1 MKSVQFESV
10 LIELASSTFC
20 IFLSCALADVRL
32 HQIVST
38 ASALNGSS
46 PSRQQQYAF
55 ASEQTHTHLSGVQRH
70 TDSRLPPDLLP
81 YGQHQSLVLQSSSL
95 KNSSSSST
103 GSSTST
109 AILDHRNPAY
119 HCSTNNGSS
128 SGSGSGGSMSTGS
141 GSRFAAAFTYTDDR
155 LSENLDDDDD
165 EHDTQQLFVRRTPI
179 EEPDLRIYSD
189 NIIKTTKSYAKL
201 NSPSPTTTTTATSKA
216 ATNTVISTT
225 KQMSLSTH
233 RPTTN
238 IYELTPAS
246 AILNTNYSVKHF
258 NKSNASKMS
267 TLQMNPVSNAIDND
281 STVNCKPRQSV
292 VRTSPSFS
300 FLSTGYNQQQD
311 NFL

>member
-1 MKSVQFESV
+1 M
-10 LIELASSTFC
+10 
-20 IFLSCALADVRL
+20 CALADARL

-38 ASALNGSS
+38 SNDINGSS
-46 PSRQQQYAF
+46 SPCRQQQQQQQHHPQYAF
-55 ASEQTHTHLSGVQRH
+55 ANEQIHTHLSSMQRH

-119 HCSTNNGSS
+119 SSTNNGGGGGSS
-128 SGSGSGGSMSTGS
+128 SGGSGSTSGGSSN
-141 GSRFAAAFTYTDDR
+141 RFAAAFTYTDDR
-155 LSENLDDDDD
+155 LNENLDDDD
-165 EHDTQQLFVRRTPI
+165 ENDTQQLFVRRTPI
-179 EEPDLRIYSD
+179 EEPDLRIYEFSD

-201 NSPSPTTTTTATSKA
+201 NSPSPTTTTSSSSKI

-225 KQMSLSTH
+225 KQMSLNTHH

-281 STVNCKPRQSV
+281 NSNAVNCKPRQSV

>member
-1 MKSVQFESV
+1 MST
-10 LIELASSTFC
+10 SSD
-20 IFLSCALADVRL
+20 I
-32 HQIVST
+32 
-38 ASALNGSS
+38 NGS
-46 PSRQQQYAF
+46 PCRQQQYAF
-55 ASEQTHTHLSGVQRH
+55 ANEHTHPHLSTVQRH

-109 AILDHRNPAY
+109 AILDHRN
-119 HCSTNNGSS
+119 NGGN
-128 SGSGSGGSMSTGS
+128 GSGSGGSGS
-141 GSRFAAAFTYTDDR
+141 ISAGSSNRFAAAFTYTDDR
-155 LSENLDDDDD
+155 LSENLDDDD
-165 EHDTQQLFVRRTPI
+165 ENDTQQLFVRRTPI
-179 EEPDLRIYSD
+179 EEPDLRIYHSD

-201 NSPSPTTTTTATSKA
+201 NSPSPTTTITT
-216 ATNTVISTT
+216 TNSVISTT
-225 KQMSLSTH
+225 KQTLMSTH
-233 RPTTN
+233 RPITN

-267 TLQMNPVSNAIDND
+267 TLQMNPVGNAIDND

>member
-1 MKSVQFESV
+1 M
-10 LIELASSTFC
+10 
-20 IFLSCALADVRL
+20 
-32 HQIVST
+32 
-38 ASALNGSS
+38 
-46 PSRQQQYAF
+46 
-55 ASEQTHTHLSGVQRH
+55 QRH

-119 HCSTNNGSS
+119 SSINNGGGSG
-128 SGSGSGGSMSTGS
+128 GSGSGGSGS
-141 GSRFAAAFTYTDDR
+141 GSASAGSSSNRFAAAFTYTDNR
-155 LSENLDDDDD
+155 LSENLDDDD
-165 EHDTQQLFVRRTPI
+165 ENDTQQLFVRRTPI
-179 EEPDLRIYSD
+179 EEPDLRIYEFSD

-201 NSPSPTTTTTATSKA
+201 NSPSPTTTSTSKI

-225 KQMSLSTH
+225 KQMSLNAHH

-258 NKSNASKMS
+258 NKTNASKMS

>member
-1 MKSVQFESV
+1 M
-10 LIELASSTFC
+10 
-20 IFLSCALADVRL
+20 
-32 HQIVST
+32 
-38 ASALNGSS
+38 
-46 PSRQQQYAF
+46 
-55 ASEQTHTHLSGVQRH
+55 QRH

-95 KNSSSSST
+95 KTSSSSST

-119 HCSTNNGSS
+119 NGTNNVGGGGGGTSVGSS
-128 SGSGSGGSMSTGS
+128 N
-141 GSRFAAAFTYTDDR
+141 RFAAAFTYTDDR
-155 LSENLDDDDD
+155 LSENLDEDD
-165 EHDTQQLFVRRTPI
+165 ENDTQQLFVRRTPI
-179 EEPDLRIYSD
+179 EEPDLRIYHSD
-189 NIIKTTKSYAKL
+189 NPIKTTKSYAKL
-201 NSPSPTTTTTATSKA
+201 NSPSPPSSATATA
-216 ATNTVISTT
+216 ATKASTNSVISTT
-225 KQMSLSTH
+225 KQTSLSTH
-233 RPTTN
+233 RPITN

-267 TLQMNPVSNAIDND
+267 TLQMNPVSNAIDNEN
-281 STVNCKPRQSV
+281 SIVNCKPRQSI

>member
-1 MKSVQFESV
+1 MKSFNRIGIIFYILRFLV
-10 LIELASSTFC
+10 LSH
-20 IFLSCALADVRL
+20 ALADVRL
-32 HQIVST
+32 HHHVST
-38 ASALNGSS
+38 ASDINGSS
-46 PSRQQQYAF
+46 PCRQQQYAF

-128 SGSGSGGSMSTGS
+128 GSGSGGSGSMSTGS

-155 LSENLDDDDD
+155 LSEHLDDDD
-165 EHDTQQLFVRRTPI
+165 ENDTQQLFVRRTPI

-201 NSPSPTTTTTATSKA
+201 NSPSPTTTTTATASKA

-225 KQMSLSTH
+225 KQMSLNTH

-258 NKSNASKMS
+258 NKANASKMS